1 MGMIS
6 YDDIRQLQQYQ
17 SGPDSLIISLY
28 VNVDQSNAANLNRGF
43 ETAVENLFRQMA
55 DRGSSGEN
63 HRQRFEAE
71 YQRVLRF
78 LNGYTPKGKGLVV
91 FSDSKQ
97 DFWWQRD
104 LQVEVPTEARWSPNP
119 WVRPLLELLEEHDT
133 LAVVL
138 IDKQRARILTVDAI
152 GIEQRSEILSEV
164 PNKHATT
171 GTDHIWSQGQMD
183 RDHTKHI
190 KWHAR
195 RVADEL
201 AAILDRMKL
210 SRIVIGG
217 PVEATSLFVADLPKR
232 LEQMIIGTISAP
244 VDAGYDRLLA
254 EVRAVQEKAEHEEES
269 RLVESMITSAHKGD
283 RAVLGIAD
291 TLVALQEG
299 RIYCLVVA
307 KGYHVEGRQCSSC
320 HVLVVDGR
328 DGCSFCGG
336 EMEPARDLINRAS
349 HKVIEQA
356 GKIYVVSGEAAEKL
370 ADNGVG
376 AMLRF

>member
-1 MGMIS
+1 MIS

-43 ETAVENLFRQMA
+43 ETAVENLFRQMP

-63 HRQRFEAE
+63 HRQRFETE
-71 YQRVLRF
+71 CQRVLRF

-104 LQVEVPTEARWSPNP
+104 LKVEVPTEARWSPNP
-119 WVRPLLELLEEHDT
+119 WVRPLLELLEEHDS

-138 IDKQRARILTVDAI
+138 IDKQHARILTVDAI
-152 GIEQRSEILSEV
+152 GIEQRSEIFSEV

-195 RVADEL
+195 RVVDDL
-201 AAILDRMKL
+201 TVLVDRMKL

-217 PVEATSLFVADLPKR
+217 PVEAATLFVSDLPKR
-232 LEQMIIGTISAP
+232 LEQMIIGAISTP
-244 VDAGYDRLLA
+244 VDAPYDRLLE
-254 EVRAVQEKAEHEEES
+254 EVRAVQEKAEHEEEI

-283 RAVLGIAD
+283 RAVLGITD
-291 TLVALQEG
+291 TLAALQEG
-299 RIYCLVVA
+299 RVYCMVVA
-307 KGYHVEGRQCSSC
+307 KDYHVEGRQCSSC
-320 HVLVVDGR
+320 RVLVAEGADR
-328 DGCSFCGG
+328 CSFCGG
-336 EMEPARDLINRAS
+336 EMEPAPDLINRAS
-349 HKVIEQA
+349 HRIIEQA

-370 ADNGVG
+370 AGNGVG
-376 AMLRF
+376 AVLRF